1 VPEIDPYAVLG
12 VPRSATREE
21 IARAYRTLAKRLHPD
36 AGTDTASVAMSRVNE
51 AWRILSDPMRRRGWD
66 ARHAMAT
73 APHWRSTPV
82 AAPVADVARRPG
94 RTALPR
100 TRRDSGWLAVAV
112 LGVCALLVATVMVFI
127 NAAVGP
133 SPEPIDDGET
143 FTSAEITFLHP
154 TSWTV
159 LPGVASQPADHRVIA
174 HISSFGI
181 EPGQACTDMASS
193 CDLTADEVPPGEAS
207 IIVTSWSE
215 GPPPVPDPVTPLPA
229 GLGTDANI
237 GGQPAA
243 FRWQSTDDGAVAWWQ
258 LSPPGFPD
266 RWIEVH
272 ASLGGR
278 ELEQRDALEE
288 VNALL
293 STIEFPEPAGS

>member
-36 AGTDTASVAMSRVNE
+36 AGTDTASVAMTRVNE

-66 ARHAMAT
+66 ARHAMSR
-73 APHWRSTPV
+73 APHWRTASATAGGAV
-82 AAPVADVARRPG
+82 ATDIPRRPP
-94 RTALPR
+94 RTPLPR
-100 TRRDSGWLAVAV
+100 TRRDSGWLAFAV
-112 LGVCALLVATVMVFI
+112 LAVCALLVATVMVFI

-133 SPEPIDDGET
+133 TVEDDGEV
-143 FTSAEITFLHP
+143 FTSPEVTFVHP
-154 TSWTV
+154 TTWTAV
-159 LPGVASQPADHRVIA
+159 PGTPDQPADHRVIA
-174 HISSFGI
+174 HLSSYGI
-181 EPGQACTDMASS
+181 EPGDACTDITLPCA
-193 CDLTADEVPPGEAS
+193 LTADAVPPGEVS
-207 IIVTSWSE
+207 IIITSWSE
-215 GPPPVPDPVTPLPA
+215 GHPPVADPVVQLPA
-229 GLGTDANI
+229 GLDTDATI
-237 GGQPAA
+237 GGEPAA

-278 ELEQRDALEE
+278 ELEQRDGLEM
-288 VNALL
+288 VNDLL
-293 STIEFPEPAGS
+293 RSLQFVEP